1 MTTKQTTLTKDSK
14 VSVGLIVALVGFG
27 LAAGGVI
34 VKQQTALTSIEVQ
47 INGINEKISD
57 VKVDVRELR
66 TEVRDSLK
74 K

>member
-1 MTTKQTTLTKDSK
+1 MATKQTTLTKDSK
-14 VSVGLIVALVGFG
+14 VSVGLIVALVGVG

-57 VKVDVRELR
+57 VKIDVRELR

>member
-1 MTTKQTTLTKDSK
+1 MTTKQTTLTKDSR
-14 VSVGLIVALVGFG
+14 VSIGLIIAVVGFG

-47 INGINEKISD
+47 INGINEKIGD
-57 VKVDVRELR
+57 VKIDVRELR

>member
-1 MTTKQTTLTKDSK
+1 MTTKQTTLTKDSR
-14 VSVGLIVALVGFG
+14 VSIGLIIAVVGFG

-57 VKVDVRELR
+57 VKIDVRELR

>member
-57 VKVDVRELR
+57 VKIDVRELR